1 MSFSEKDQDIW
12 KNYQD
17 YPDEYGITTE
27 KEKNEEMVKIIV
39 GLSVAVLFI
48 PAGIIVFRKR
58 VAIKIA
64 FANWIQRTRR
74 FFQSIID
81 RIRNFR
87 NAPPTVELSIIH
99 PTAIEFPESVVT
111 VPTPPPPRYLSTRPI
126 HICDQDASER
136 RLREVSA
143 VLNQFLQEPL
153 PQFHFDST
161 SMNSESLSN
170 VSTADSIQ
178 NRVSTPMDRT
188 RVILQSMESL
198 DPSGM
203 LTPPPVVPNNTLDD
217 NPLQVGLVS
226 DESEGSV
233 MQIADFPPIRQQPV
247 RSTRNKVPIYK
258 DQSDNETE

>member
-17 YPDEYGITTE
+17 YPDEYGMLTE
-27 KEKNEEMVKIIV
+27 KEKNEMVKIIV
-39 GLSVAVLFI
+39 GVSLVVLLI
-48 PAGIIVFRKR
+48 PAGIIAFRKK

-64 FANWIQRTRR
+64 FANLIRSIRG
-74 FFQSIID
+74 FFQSIAD

-87 NAPPTVELSIIH
+87 NATPNAPPTVELSIIH
-99 PTAIEFPESVVT
+99 PTAIEFPESVVA
-111 VPTPPPPRYLSTRPI
+111 VPTPPPPRYLSTRAI

-143 VLNQFLQEPL
+143 VLNQFMHEPL
-153 PQFHFDST
+153 PQFHFDT
-161 SMNSESLSN
+161 SISESD

-203 LTPPPVVPNNTLDD
+203 LTPQPVVPNNTLDD
-217 NPLQVGLVS
+217 NPLQV
-226 DESEGSV
+226 DDSEGSV
-233 MQIADFPPIRQQPV
+233 MEIADFPMRQHPV

-258 DQSDNETE
+258 DPSDNENE